1 MVDERTGLKFT
12 PERLELALAQVF
24 DSIATEGWNKVKPS
38 GAGGGRSMANRHQ
51 DHRFLAFKNAD
62 AWMEYQEKFGNP
74 EPFVTMVNHLE
85 GMSRDI
91 AMMEILGPNPN
102 ATVRYIHQTVM
113 QDAKIKEA
121 NNPETKMV
129 EKANAQLGMFD
140 SMYAILNGSTA
151 SPVDGT
157 VARGFAGLRQIL
169 QSAQLGAAAVSALT
183 DINFQRIAA
192 QTPRLDSSVI

>member
-1 MVDERTGLKFT
+1 VAAPWQTVTRTIDSWHLSMQIPGL
-12 PERLELALAQVF
+12 
-24 DSIATEGWNKVKPS
+24 
-38 GAGGGRSMANRHQ
+38 
-51 DHRFLAFKNAD
+51 
-62 AWMEYQEKFGNP
+62 EYQEKFGNP

-113 QDAKIKEA
+113 QDAKLKEA

-140 SMYAILNGSTA
+140 SMYAIINGSTA

-157 VARGFAGLRQIL
+157 VARGFAGLRQI
-169 QSAQLGAAAVSALT
+169 SPVGATWRGRCLC
-183 DINFQRIAA
+183 INRY
-192 QTPRLDSSVI
+192 